1 MSSKKQFDIKALST
15 HLFWDIDATGLS
27 IENDKAFIVQR
38 VLEYGVMTDWQLLY
52 REMGIEE
59 IANTAKGLRSLDDI
73 SLNFISKISGKPK
86 SEFRC
91 YIQKQSLP
99 EHSRF

>member
-1 MSSKKQFDIKALST
+1 MNKFAISAFSA
-15 HLFWDIDATGLS
+15 HLFWDTDATKLS
-27 IENDKAFIVQR
+27 FENDKAMIAQR
-38 VLEYGVMTDWQLLY
+38 VLEYGVMSDWQLLY

-91 YIQKQSLP
+91 YILQQSLP